1 MRNFIALMRSG
12 AVVVS
17 LFACSPVLALDKM
30 KVAVGQRGG
39 WPTSIPEI
47 AQKYGFF
54 AKQGLDVEVL
64 YTNGGGET
72 MQPVLAGAID
82 VGVAVGT
89 SAAMG
94 VFQKGAPVRIIGNQ
108 TTGASDIVWYVAAN
122 SPIKAFRDFDGR
134 SLSYSTSGSSSHI
147 LAQALT
153 AHFNIKPKLV
163 PTGDMAG
170 TLTQVLSG
178 QVDIGWLAP
187 PVGLEPAQT
196 GRTRI
201 IGNAGVVPVYK
212 DQTVRVQ
219 VVNAA
224 ILTAKKELI
233 TRYLRAYRDVVDWMY
248 TDDPAMWKAFVE
260 VTTFAE
266 PLWRQTRD
274 DFYPKSSIH
283 PDTISGLDGVMADG
297 VAFKLMSAPLTPA
310 QLKELIV
317 VVER

>member
-1 MRNFIALMRSG
+1 MRVLANLILAALIA
-12 AVVVS
+12 A
-17 LFACSPVLALDKM
+17 ASPAHALDKL

-47 AQKYGFF
+47 AQKHGFF
-54 AKQGLDVEVL
+54 AKHGIDAEVL

-108 TTGASDIVWYVAAN
+108 TTGASDIVWYVAAS
-122 SPIKAFRDFDGR
+122 SPIRTYKDFDGR
-134 SLSYSTSGSSSHI
+134 SLSYSTNGSSSHVF
-147 LAQALT
+147 AQALA
-153 AHFNIKPKLV
+153 AHFAIKPRLV

-187 PVGLEPAQT
+187 PVGLEPAQS

-201 IGNAGVVPVYK
+201 VGNAGVVPAYAL
-212 DQTVRVQ
+212 QTVRVQ
-219 VVNAA
+219 VVNPA
-224 ILTAKKELI
+224 ILATKRDQI
-233 TRYLRAYRDVVDWMY
+233 TRYLRAYREVVEWMY
-248 TDDPAMWKAFVE
+248 TNDPAMWKAFVDI
-260 VTTFAE
+260 TGFAE

-283 PDTISGLDGVMADG
+283 PDTMSGLDGVMADG
-297 VAFKLMSAPLTPA
+297 VAYKLMSAPLTKE
-310 QLKELIV
+310 QLAELIV
-317 VVER
+317 RLER